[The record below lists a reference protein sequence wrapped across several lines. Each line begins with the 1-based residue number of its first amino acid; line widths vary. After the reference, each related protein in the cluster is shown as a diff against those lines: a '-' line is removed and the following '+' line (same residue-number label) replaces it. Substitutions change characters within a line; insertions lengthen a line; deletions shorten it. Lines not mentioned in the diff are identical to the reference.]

1 MCCAD
6 AGSGA
11 LSRCLPRPALAPT
24 CASPQADSYLE
35 ALRLAGLRLRDSEEM
50 GRRPPNVPDLTALR
64 RLERHGWKTML
75 PLVKDFDEAKVLT
88 EPVLALEGKERVRGY
103 DFFFFFVHQV
113 EALGP
118 W

>member
-1 MCCAD
+1 
-6 AGSGA
+6 
-11 LSRCLPRPALAPT
+11 
-24 CASPQADSYLE
+24 
-35 ALRLAGLRLRDSEEM
+35 M